1 MIILYFTVLTC
12 LSIFIFNARL
22 SMLKNVVFIVATFL
36 SILAFF
42 QEVSKGSDL
51 NTAFYHLD
59 KIRQLGWNYFN
70 TKDINESMYFSGRDA
85 LKVYFYILSFF
96 PYNNFYSSISIFF
109 IYYLP
114 LKSTLTVC
122 SFYRTHIKTTKYLLI
137 LLIWMIDFFDA
148 SNGVR
153 NMLSFSIFIY
163 ALIQELYS
171 VTKQKRF
178 ISWGLYIISALIHSS
193 AWILILLRLLLF
205 LKNKRLYIMAG
216 IVLLIWSYS
225 LEYLTPLL
233 QTISGSISGSLE
245 HQLNAYTYNNNT
257 AGNFDTTGFNNQSSY
272 LLMRLFRIIHIS
284 LFIYMFYL
292 LWDRAKRLS
301 SLPIFVFL
309 LSTFCIGS
317 AFSNI
322 ANNVLTRYSF
332 AMIFLTPIFY
342 TYYNAM
348 PIRKKEVIG
357 IERFALG
364 LIIVA
369 LLFNY
374 YMFRYHYHYMYF
386 NLQTY

>member
-1 MIILYFTVLTC
+1 MIILYFTILICISVL
-12 LSIFIFNARL
+12 IFNAQPHR
-22 SMLKNVVFIVATFL
+22 LKNVIIFVAIFL

-42 QEVSKGSDL
+42 QEVSKESDL

-70 TKDINESMYFSGRDA
+70 TNDIHESMYFSGRDA
-85 LKVYFYILSFF
+85 LKVYFYILSIF

-122 SFYRTHIKTTKYLLI
+122 SFYRTPIKTTRYLLI
-137 LLIWMIDFFDA
+137 LLIWMIDFYDA

-163 ALIQELYS
+163 ALIQDLYS
-171 VTKQKRF
+171 ATKQKK
-178 ISWGLYIISALIHSS
+178 ILSGGLYLISALIHSS
-193 AWILILLRLLLF
+193 AWVLILLRLLLF
-205 LKNKRLYIMAG
+205 IKNKRLYIIIG
-216 IVLLIWSYS
+216 VVLITWSYS
-225 LEYLTPLL
+225 LEYLVPIL
-233 QTISGSISGSLE
+233 QNINGSISGALE
-245 HQLNAYTYNNNT
+245 HQLNAYTHNNNMSAT
-257 AGNFDTTGFNNQSSY
+257 GNFDTSGFNNQASY

-292 LWDRAKRLS
+292 LWKRANKLS
-301 SLPIFVFL
+301 PLPIFVFL
-309 LSTFCIGS
+309 LSAFCIGS
-317 AFSNI
+317 TSSNI

-332 AMIFLTPIFY
+332 AIIFLTPIFY
-342 TYYNAM
+342 AYYNAM
-348 PIRKKEVIG
+348 PIRKKELIG

-386 NLQTY
+386 NL